1 MASAR
6 DRLGAL
12 RGKASGAAHRLAV
25 ARAGGS
31 GGTAATVGDLD
42 ACYRLLLGRQPD
54 EGGRAHLLEELPGL
68 SVEDL
73 VRRFFNSAEFRS
85 RPLVLETMSG
95 EADDIEAVSVEGFDI
110 FVRIH
115 DQDIGRAI
123 KANRVYEP
131 HVSTVMRSLV
141 DEGDIVVD
149 VGANVGW
156 FTLLAASLVGEKG
169 RVHAVEANA
178 KNVALLHRSVRR
190 NGFNE
195 RVQIHPVAASDR
207 ADTLVLAPQA
217 GSNGI
222 VDEGWWFASQFDVQL
237 VHALALD
244 ELLGSLDRLDLVK
257 MDIEGG
263 EYRALQGFRRL
274 LERFRPHVLTEY
286 SPALLQEVSKV
297 DPSELLRF
305 WDELGY
311 HARLL
316 LPNEAPSPVELTPGA
331 LKAAQERAKSDH
343 VDLHLHP

>member
-6 DRLGAL
+6 ERLGAL
-12 RGKASGAAHRLAV
+12 RDKASRLTGGRSSGV
-25 ARAGGS
+25 ATA
-31 GGTAATVGDLD
+31 AATVDDLD
-42 ACYRLLLGRQPD
+42 ACYRLLLGRTPD
-54 EGGRAHLLEELPGL
+54 EGGRAHLLGELPNL

-85 RPLVLETMSG
+85 RPLVLETMG
-95 EADDIEAVSVEGFDI
+95 IEGDDVEAVAVEGFDI

-123 KANRVYEP
+123 KANLAYEP
-131 HVSTVMRSLV
+131 HVSAVMRELL
-141 DEGDIVVD
+141 DEGDVVVD

-169 RVHAVEANA
+169 KVHAVEANA
-178 KNVALLHRSVRR
+178 KNVALLHRSLLR
-190 NGFNE
+190 NGFLE
-195 RVQIHPVAASDR
+195 RVHIHPVAASNR
-207 ADTLVLAPQA
+207 PDTLVLAPQA

-244 ELLGSLDRLDLVK
+244 DLLDSVDRLDLVK

-263 EYRALQGFRRL
+263 EYRALQGFRGL

-297 DPSELLRF
+297 DPSELLKF
-305 WDELGY
+305 WDSLGY
-311 HARLL
+311 EARLL
-316 LPNEAPSPVELTPGA
+316 LPGEAPSAVELTPAA
-331 LKAAQERAKSDH
+331 LAEAQERAGSDH
-343 VDLHLHP
+343 LDLHLQP

>member
-6 DRLGAL
+6 ERLGAL
-12 RGKASGAAHRLAV
+12 RHRLSSASP
-25 ARAGGS
+25 AGS
-31 GGTAATVGDLD
+31 AATVDDLD
-42 ACYRLLLGRQPD
+42 ACYRLLLGRAPD
-54 EGGRAHLLEELPGL
+54 EGGRQHLLQELPKL
-68 SVEDL
+68 TVEDL

-85 RPLVLETMSG
+85 RPLVLETLGG
-95 EADDIEAVSVEGFDI
+95 EDEIEAVQVDGFDI

-123 KANRVYEP
+123 KTNLVYEP
-131 HVSTVMRSLV
+131 HVSSVMRELV
-141 DEGDIVVD
+141 GSDDVVVD

-190 NGFNE
+190 NGFGDQ
-195 RVQIHPVAASDR
+195 VQIHPLAASDR
-207 ADTLVLAPQA
+207 PDTLVLAPQA

-222 VDEGWWFASQFDVQL
+222 VDDRDWFASQFDVQL

-244 ELLGSLDRLDLVK
+244 DLLGTLDRLDLVK

-263 EYRALQGFRRL
+263 EYRALLGFRQL
-274 LERFRPHVLTEY
+274 LERFRPDVLTEY

-311 HARLL
+311 RARLL
-316 LPNEAPSPVELTPGA
+316 LPGQAPSDVDLTPEA
-331 LKAAQERAKSDH
+331 LTAAQVRAESDH
-343 VDLHLHP
+343 VDLHLTPLLHP